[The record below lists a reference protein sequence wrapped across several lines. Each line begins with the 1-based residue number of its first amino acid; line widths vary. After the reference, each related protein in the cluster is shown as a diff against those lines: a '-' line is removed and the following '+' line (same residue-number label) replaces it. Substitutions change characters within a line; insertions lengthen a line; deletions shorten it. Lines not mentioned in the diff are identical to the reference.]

1 MTNSPTTTTKLVNLY
16 SSVIVDWH
24 IFMTQKYILISIKI
38 NNKYTES
45 ELQVEMQKY
54 IDISPYHDTLGS
66 DTVSIH
72 I

>member
-1 MTNSPTTTTKLVNLY
+1 MTNRPITTTKLVNLY
-16 SSVIVDWH
+16 SSVIVNWH

-38 NNKYTES
+38 DNKYIES

-54 IDISPYHDTLGS
+54 INISPYCDTLGS